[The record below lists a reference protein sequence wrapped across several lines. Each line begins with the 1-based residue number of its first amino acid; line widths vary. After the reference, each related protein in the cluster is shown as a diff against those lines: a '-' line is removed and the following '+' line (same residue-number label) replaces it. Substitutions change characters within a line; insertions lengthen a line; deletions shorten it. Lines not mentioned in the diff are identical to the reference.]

1 MNNFKSVSQQQF
13 LAFGRTAFI
22 GTVALLNVASCAN
35 GPRTP
40 GKLEFP
46 RASQAPQLGSSPN
59 TPSVPSTGALTR
71 QGDQPPG
78 TAASSIPALVT
89 QTETPASTT
98 GPQWRIGGYEPFVKD
113 TPSTQ
118 PEVQWRNGRLSFAFE
133 NAPIAAVVE
142 AVLNGGLGAS
152 FTIDPEVK
160 GDISLR
166 TARALKREDVVAA
179 LDRAL
184 WLAGAALIE
193 NRDGTFTVTTTAKAP
208 SLSPPARLAAARTR
222 GGGLVIVPLQ
232 WTSAESMASLIE
244 GFGQKNAVLRVDGDR
259 QLLVLQGDERS
270 LDVVLETIDM
280 FDVDWLQS
288 SDFAFYEIKWT
299 DPDTLV
305 EELKALLG
313 GQSGVVGR
321 QVEFVT
327 LPRLRGVVVI
337 TKRPERQSTIGE
349 WIERLDKPA
358 RGGTGRRIF
367 HRWVINQEAAEVAK
381 TLTELFAEDSQSGS
395 GISSPTRKS
404 NIATLGPSEDEGSSN
419 AAPRSGSTSA
429 ANPRTGGNNSELAS
443 EQPPTSSRTQALNSS
458 QTDQSQPTQE
468 RRDANPPSRSTT
480 AQLTQGPRI
489 TADVATN
496 ALLVYSTE
504 EEFRQI
510 GEVLDRLDI
519 APDQVMIEA
528 TIAEVVLNDQLRYG
542 VQWFLN
548 TRDGGTVSFSAGSDT
563 TTPSAFPGFSYRFV
577 GTNVRAVLNALSQ
590 VTDVTVVSTPQ
601 IMTLD
606 NKTATLQV
614 GDQVPVI
621 TQSAQGTTTSDA
633 RVVNTVQY
641 RDTGVLLTVT
651 PRVGQG
657 EMVQIDVS
665 QEVSEV
671 AGTTSSGIDSPTIQ
685 QRRFKSEVSV
695 QNGQAVALGGLIRTR
710 RSVGDTRVPGLGA
723 IPVVGGLF
731 RTRDNSARRTELIV
745 FLTPRIVRSAQDAT
759 EVTNDLRTKMRRLR
773 QSGLAN

>member
-1 MNNFKSVSQQQF
+1 MSNFQMPFSGSQVR
-13 LAFGRTAFI
+13 LRGLCAMSIA
-22 GTVALLNVASCAN
+22 VLLGAVGCTTS
-35 GPRTP
+35 PRP
-40 GKLEFP
+40 VGKVEFP
-46 RASQAPQLGSSPN
+46 RPSAPLARP
-59 TPSVPSTGALTR
+59 VP
-71 QGDQPPG
+71 
-78 TAASSIPALVT
+78 
-89 QTETPASTT
+89 PASTVTAPETTNT
-98 GPQWRIGGYEPFVKD
+98 GPDTPTDNPITTGPYSPQWRTGGFEPAVKD
-113 TPSTQ
+113 SPSAQ

-133 NAPIAAVVE
+133 NAPISAVVQ
-142 AVLNGGLGAS
+142 AVLSDGLGAP

-160 GDISLR
+160 GEISLR
-166 TARALKREDVVAA
+166 TARALKREDVIAA

-193 NRDGTFTVTTTAKAP
+193 NRDGTFTVTTSSRAP

-222 GGGLVIVPLQ
+222 GGGVVIVPLQ
-232 WTSAESMASLIE
+232 WTSAESMATLIE

-270 LDVVLETIDM
+270 LDVILETIDM
-280 FDVDWLQS
+280 FDVDWLMS
-288 SDFAFYEIKWT
+288 ADFAFYEIKWT

-305 EELKALLG
+305 EELKSLMG
-313 GQSGVVGR
+313 GPTGLIGR

-337 TKRPERQSTIGE
+337 TKRPERQATIAE

-358 RGGTGRRIF
+358 RGGSGRRIF
-367 HRWVINQEAAEVAK
+367 HRWVVNQEAAEVAK
-381 TLTELFAEDSQSGS
+381 TLGELFANSNVTSAGSQGQDRNQQTQGPNEDDSARETSPAQEPTSRNLQQRGAAAESALNGNGQNQSRTDEAAGQESRIIAESSQSGRAS
-395 GISSPTRKS
+395 TR
-404 NIATLGPSEDEGSSN
+404 
-419 AAPRSGSTSA
+419 
-429 ANPRTGGNNSELAS
+429 NS
-443 EQPPTSSRTQALNSS
+443 R
-458 QTDQSQPTQE
+458 QSQNSQ
-468 RRDANPPSRSTT
+468 NS
-480 AQLTQGPRI
+480 QGPRI

-496 ALLVYSTE
+496 ALLIYSTE

-510 GEVLDRLDI
+510 SEVVDRLDL

-528 TIAEVVLNDQLRYG
+528 TIAEVVLNDQLKYG
-542 VQWFLN
+542 VQWFLD
-548 TRDGGTVSFSAGSDT
+548 TRDGGTVAFSTGSDANA
-563 TTPSAFPGFSYRFV
+563 PSAFPGFSYRFV

-614 GDQVPVI
+614 GDQVPII

-633 RVVNTVQY
+633 RVVNSVQY

-657 EMVQIDVS
+657 EMVQVDVS

-685 QRRFKSEVSV
+685 QRRFKSEVSI
-695 QNGQAVALGGLIRTR
+695 QSGQSVALGGLIRTR
-710 RSVGDTRVPGLGA
+710 QSVGDTRVPGLGA
-723 IPVVGGLF
+723 IPLVGNIF
-731 RTRDNSARRTELIV
+731 RTRDNSARRTELII
-745 FLTPRIVRSAQDAT
+745 FLTPRIVRSAQDASET
-759 EVTNDLRTKMRRLR
+759 TNELRSKMRRLR

>member
-1 MNNFKSVSQQQF
+1 MSHFKSPFCVAPSPRAR
-13 LAFGRTAFI
+13 LSLLLCAALI
-22 GTVALLNVASCAN
+22 GVTGCAA
-35 GPRTP
+35 GPRP
-40 GKLEFP
+40 VGKIEFP
-46 RASQAPQLGSSPN
+46 KVSRPLSGPISGA
-59 TPSVPSTGALTR
+59 TPSVRNDATP
-71 QGDQPPG
+71 
-78 TAASSIPALVT
+78 
-89 QTETPASTT
+89 TPAPAPASADPNVPTSENAIVP
-98 GPQWRIGGYEPFVKD
+98 GPYAPQWRTGGFEPAVKD
-113 TPSTQ
+113 SPSTQ

-133 NAPIAAVVE
+133 NAPIAAVVQS
-142 AVLNGGLGAS
+142 VISDGLGAS

-160 GDISLR
+160 GEISLR
-166 TARALKREDVVAA
+166 TARALKREDVIAA

-193 NRDGTFTVTTTAKAP
+193 NRDGTFIVTTTSKAP

-222 GGGLVIVPLQ
+222 GGGVVIVPLQ

-244 GFGQKNAVLRVDGDR
+244 GFGQRNAVLKVDGDR

-280 FDVDWLQS
+280 FDVDWLAS
-288 SDFAFYEIKWT
+288 ADFAFYEIKWT

-305 EELKALLG
+305 EELKALMG
-313 GQSGVVGR
+313 GPTGLIGR

-337 TKRPERQSTIGE
+337 TKRPERQSMIGE

-358 RGGTGRRIF
+358 RGGSGRRIF
-367 HRWVINQEAAEVAK
+367 HRWVVNQEAAEVAK
-381 TLTELFAEDSQSGS
+381 TLSELFVNSGTSGETSNQRSNAQNAQGPNVDDGARDDAQPQSPARSLGDRRPQNSAGSPSQNNRAY
-395 GISSPTRKS
+395 T
-404 NIATLGPSEDEGSSN
+404 EGSRQQVSN
-419 AAPRSGSTSA
+419 SDPQDGTS
-429 ANPRTGGNNSELAS
+429 NPRQNRSSTQANN
-443 EQPPTSSRTQALNSS
+443 RTQNTNA
-458 QTDQSQPTQE
+458 
-468 RRDANPPSRSTT
+468 
-480 AQLTQGPRI
+480 TQGPRI

-496 ALLVYSTE
+496 ALLIYSTE

-510 GEVLDRLDI
+510 GEVIDRLDL

-528 TIAEVVLNDQLRYG
+528 TIAEVVLNDQLKYG

-548 TRDGGTVSFSAGSDT
+548 TRDGGTVAFSSGSDT

-651 PRVGQG
+651 PRIGQG

-685 QRRFKSEVSV
+685 QRRFKSEVSI
-695 QNGQAVALGGLIRTR
+695 QSGQSVALGGLIRTR
-710 RSVGDTRVPGLGA
+710 QSVGDTRVPGLGA
-723 IPVVGGLF
+723 IPLFGNIF
-731 RTRDNSARRTELIV
+731 RTRDNSARRTELII
-745 FLTPRIVRSAQDAT
+745 FLTPRIVRSAQDAS
-759 EVTNDLRTKMRRLR
+759 EVTTELRAKMRRLR

>member
-1 MNNFKSVSQQQF
+1 MSNFKSASTIRGSALRRITIVGICMMIGVS
-13 LAFGRTAFI
+13 AC
-22 GTVALLNVASCAN
+22 AS
-35 GPRTP
+35 GPRNA
-40 GKLEFP
+40 GKIEFP
-46 RASQAPQLGSSPN
+46 RQSSPP
-59 TPSVPSTGALTR
+59 TKAAPVTKSAPTS
-71 QGDQPPG
+71 G
-78 TAASSIPALVT
+78 TAMPTTAAEGTLP
-89 QTETPASTT
+89 ETPTQSPSSE
-98 GPQWRIGGYEPFVKD
+98 PQWRTGGFEPTVKD

-142 AVLNGGLGAS
+142 AVINGGLGAS

-160 GDISLR
+160 GEISLR
-166 TARALKREDVVAA
+166 TARALKREDVIAA

-193 NRDGTFTVTTTAKAP
+193 NRDGTFVVTTASKAP
-208 SLSPPARLAAARTR
+208 SLSAPARLAAARTR
-222 GGGLVIVPLQ
+222 GGGVVIVPLQ

-244 GFGQKNAVLRVDGDR
+244 GFGQKNAVLKVDGDR
-259 QLLVLQGDERS
+259 QLLIIQGDERS

-288 SDFAFYEIKWT
+288 ADFAFYEIKWT

-305 EELKALLG
+305 EELKALMG
-313 GQSGVVGR
+313 GPTGPIGR
-321 QVEFVT
+321 QVDFVT

-337 TKRPERQSTIGE
+337 TKRPERQSMIGE

-358 RGGTGRRIF
+358 RGGSGRRIF
-367 HRWVINQEAAEVAK
+367 HRWVINQEAADVAK
-381 TLTELFAEDSQSGS
+381 TLSELFADASGGS
-395 GISSPTRKS
+395 DTSTSRRADLSSV
-404 NIATLGPSEDEGSSN
+404 GPSEDDGGDQGASLPN
-419 AAPRSGSTSA
+419 QPRSNDTPRQTNGTNPQGSNEA
-429 ANPRTGGNNSELAS
+429 AS
-443 EQPPTSSRTQALNSS
+443 
-458 QTDQSQPTQE
+458 
-468 RRDANPPSRSTT
+468 PPSRSQGSQTQPQT
-480 AQLTQGPRI
+480 NTPSVQPIRRGAGQRNPASGTQNTQGPRI

-496 ALLVYSTE
+496 ALLIYSTE

-528 TIAEVVLNDQLRYG
+528 TIAEVVLNDQLKYG

-548 TRDGGTVSFSAGSDT
+548 TRDGGTVAFSSGSDT
-563 TTPSAFPGFSYRFV
+563 TAPSAFPGFSYRFV

-621 TQSAQGTTTSDA
+621 AQSAQGTTTSDA

-651 PRVGQG
+651 PRIGQG

-695 QNGQAVALGGLIRTR
+695 QSGQSVALGGLIRTR
-710 RSVGDTRVPGLGA
+710 QSIGDTRVPLLGA
-723 IPVVGGLF
+723 IPLLGNAF

-759 EVTNDLRTKMRRLR
+759 EVTTELRTKMRRLR